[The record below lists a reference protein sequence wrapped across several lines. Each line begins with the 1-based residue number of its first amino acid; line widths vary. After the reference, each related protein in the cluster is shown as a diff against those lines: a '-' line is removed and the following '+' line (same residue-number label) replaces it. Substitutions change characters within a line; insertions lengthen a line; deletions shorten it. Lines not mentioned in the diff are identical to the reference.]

1 MASAVIADI
10 ERVEGPPALLNQI
23 ATARAAAAKVAVQT
37 PCSACKSGFHSYAA
51 SQLYHI
57 TFTETLP
64 AAVRALT
71 LFNADN
77 ISNVN
82 AVIVSARSRTSSS
95 AYPSAVV
102 WELEACLAGD
112 GRCRRRSVIQAS
124 PDLDRIWGDSSP
136 RVAKSWATRSI
147 GVQRP
152 TISRSSRSRTGT
164 RVCWACTMC

>member
-1 MASAVIADI
+1 MPALASAVIADI

-82 AVIVSARSRTSSS
+82 AVIVSARSRSS
-95 AYPSAVV
+95 AHPSAVV

-124 PDLDRIWGDSSP
+124 PDLDRRRTCSP
-136 RVAKSWATRSI
+136 
-147 GVQRP
+147 P
-152 TISRSSRSRTGT
+152 T
-164 RVCWACTMC
+164 